1 MNSQNPRKIRVVAF
15 CAPGP
20 FQYYLLHLLQEQH
33 DLVGVVFH
41 ENVSAELSLWQR
53 LKPYFNVANAIQY
66 IYARVFLPKY
76 ERQTERLILSYA
88 PRFGLWQQRPKELN
102 EVNVSDINSKQ
113 TLDFVRS
120 LTPDVIAV
128 NGTNLIRE
136 PLLAFGADLE
146 YGMLNL
152 HTGLSPYSRGGNCN
166 LFMLIEGRP
175 ELVGGTVHYIDKG
188 IDSGDIV
195 VSYRPVLGENDPY
208 EFIEAKVFID
218 GMHAL
223 SDVIG
228 RSANVSD
235 DEGVKRVKQWTNGKL
250 FLKRT
255 GYEYQLFDRVRANKI
270 IQSGL
275 IKNYL
280 SNRPHYDQSV
290 RLVGGSSSER
300 DGV

>member
-1 MNSQNPRKIRVVAF
+1 MAF
-15 CAPGP
+15 CATGP
-20 FQYYLLHLLQEQH
+20 FQYYLLHLLLEQH

-41 ENVSAELSLWQR
+41 ANVSAKLSLWQR
-53 LKPYFNVANAIQY
+53 VKPYFNVVSAIRY
-66 IYARVFLPKY
+66 IYSRVFLPKY
-76 ERQTERLILSYA
+76 ERQTEQLTLSYA
-88 PRFGLWQQRPKELN
+88 PHFGSWQHRPKELK
-102 EVNVSDINSKQ
+102 EISVADINSKI
-113 TLDFVRS
+113 TLDFVKS
-120 LTPDVIAV
+120 LAPDVIAV

-136 PLLAFGADLE
+136 PLLAFGASLK

-195 VSYRPVLGENDPY
+195 VSYRPILGENDPY

-223 SDVIG
+223 SDAIS
-228 RSANVSD
+228 RSANEHASK
-235 DEGVKRVKQWTNGKL
+235 GVKRVKQWTKGKL

-255 GYEYQLFDRVRANKI
+255 GYQYQLFDRVRANKK

-280 SNRPHYDQSV
+280 SNKSHYDQSV
-290 RLVGGSSSER
+290 RLVSSSKGGCN
-300 DGV
+300 GV